1 MAICKGK
8 YKNSGLISNQLLF
21 QNCCESTEYL
31 NLYFKDLK
39 DYLIRYNKFEEL
51 YNYCYNVLTN
61 VQNNSPL
68 SRITSLKVASL
79 GVIINEKNVSYL
91 VNKDI
96 LKYAYKILK
105 RNNEGKN
112 KKFAT
117 YFGDITNIERNILSR
132 ECEYLFRNLNH
143 INIGKNTKE
152 EKYINNLK
160 NKIEKNKIYI
170 PQKENDSLSYILI
183 LSDFNKCKREILE
196 CLDNE
201 FVNHNKLDSVYS
213 TYVKLLKELKEKTVK
228 FLQNGDYHLYCN
240 FHDEIQ
246 EEHEINI
253 RYESYLES
261 FTSNKNEKKELKPTN
276 KQNTLK
282 SEGEKKNKLMNEN
295 SNVSSTCT
303 ENNNIDV
310 SFPKHDNNN
319 ELSLRNNNN
328 NSNNSENKSLSK
340 NLSSTFNTFAMSLNK
355 KIFNDK
361 SDKNEK
367 HHNEKDNLDMLKINE
382 QGKADDIDK
391 TKKEQT
397 EENEIKNIDNEM
409 KKDEQIENIKKQ
421 SSNKTVAFKM
431 DKDDPNKDQPNDQT
445 KNKDNGNKEG
455 ESFNKIQ
462 NEIIN
467 EFNSFLNE
475 ENDVIYF
482 DKINGHKYLEFKNNV
497 SDGNSALWE
506 NLIKKSNFY
515 QIKED
520 FENYNKIMKQQ
531 EENEH
536 DKANEEK
543 TLGDLLGM
551 NKYESIKNKNIKDLK
566 STTVNTD
573 DFCHIIKN
581 FNINNMNGHV
591 NLENNPLNINNK
603 DNHFVVDNLVQ
614 PTNTLNTFPDTNIKL
629 ENKQEENGALN
640 PLNKYFTMHDN
651 IYYIQKAILKNNSVL
666 YKDDNIEISLDQ
678 YYYDLNGLVK
688 IFLKNKKIVNCYD
701 VDIQIS
707 NKMLFPLKMK
717 FLNFQ
722 KTLSMNSTNCYE
734 IAVKCL
740 HIYKGFPLIKVS
752 YRMQDMFKK
761 TIELRLPIPITKYM
775 KKMEISKDVF
785 NKFWS
790 NNNFN
795 EYKKEKIINKSDIVD
810 NELIVMDSCLGGA
823 LGLCYVENMIYLC
836 GCYTNSSAG
845 HENYFVLVGIE
856 MIKKKLRIVCK
867 SNNPTLSSAILFLI
881 VLMHKKHET

>member
-1 MAICKGK
+1 
-8 YKNSGLISNQLLF
+8 
-21 QNCCESTEYL
+21 NCCESTEYL

-68 SRITSLKVASL
+68 SRITSLKVANL

-105 RNNEGKN
+105 RNKEGKN

-132 ECEYLFRNLNH
+132 ECEYLFRNLSH
-143 INIGKNTKE
+143 INIVKNTKE

-160 NKIEKNKIYI
+160 NKIEKNKISI
-170 PQKENDSLSYILI
+170 PQKANDSLSYVLI
-183 LSDFNKCKREILE
+183 LSDFNKCKREILD

-201 FVNHNKLDSVYS
+201 FVNHNKLDS
-213 TYVKLLKELKEKTVK
+213 
-228 FLQNGDYHLYCN
+228 
-240 FHDEIQ
+240 EIQ

-261 FTSNKNEKKELKPTN
+261 FTSNKSEKKELKPIN

-282 SEGEKKNKLMNEN
+282 SEGEKKNKLMNVN

-303 ENNNIDV
+303 ENNNVDV
-310 SFPKHDNNN
+310 FFPKCHNNN
-319 ELSLRNNNN
+319 EISLKNNN

-340 NLSSTFNTFAMSLNK
+340 NLSSTFTTFAMSLNK

-361 SDKNEK
+361 SDQNEK
-367 HHNEKDNLDMLKINE
+367 HDNEKDNLDMLKINE

-391 TKKEQT
+391 TKKEKT
-397 EENEIKNIDNEM
+397 EENEIENIDNEK

-431 DKDDPNKDQPNDQT
+431 DKDDPNKDQPNDKT

-475 ENDVIYF
+475 ENDVMYF

-536 DKANEEK
+536 DKGNEEK

-566 STTVNTD
+566 STTLNTD

-591 NLENNPLNINNK
+591 NLENYPLNINNK
-603 DNHFVVDNLVQ
+603 DNHFVADNLVQ
-614 PTNTLNTFPDTNIKL
+614 PTNTLNVFPDTNIKL
-629 ENKQEENGALN
+629 DNKQEENGALN

-666 YKDDNIEISLDQ
+666 YKDDNIEVCFENKRKYMSLCIYVKISLDQ

-717 FLNFQ
+717 FLNFE

-881 VLMHKKHET
+881 VLMHKKHETF

>member
-8 YKNSGLISNQLLF
+8 YKNAGSTSDQLLF

-51 YNYCYNVLTN
+51 YNYCYNILTN

-68 SRITSLKVASL
+68 SRITSLKVANL
-79 GVIINEKNVSYL
+79 GIIIDERNISYL
-91 VNKDI
+91 VHKDI

-105 RNNEGKN
+105 RNKEGKN
-112 KKFAT
+112 KKFVT

-132 ECEYLFRNLNH
+132 ECECLFRNLSH
-143 INIGKNTKE
+143 INLEKNTKE

-160 NKIEKNKIYI
+160 NKIEKNKISI
-170 PQKENDSLSYILI
+170 PQKANDSLSHVLI

-196 CLDNE
+196 CLENE
-201 FVNHNKLDSVYS
+201 FVNHNKLANVYS
-213 TYVKLLKELKEKTVK
+213 SYVKLLKELKEKTVQ
-228 FLQNGDYHLYCN
+228 FLQNGDYQLYCN

-261 FTSNKNEKKELKPTN
+261 FTSNKNDKKELKPTN
-276 KQNTLK
+276 IQNTLK
-282 SEGEKKNKLMNEN
+282 SEGEKKNKLINVN
-295 SNVSSTCT
+295 SNTSPTCI
-303 ENNNIDV
+303 ENNNISV
-310 SFPKHDNNN
+310 SFPKCDSNNN
-319 ELSLRNNNN
+319 ISLKNNNAL
-328 NSNNSENKSLSK
+328 NNSENKSQS
-340 NLSSTFNTFAMSLNK
+340 NTFSSTFATFTMSPNK
-355 KIFNDK
+355 NNVNDK
-361 SDKNEK
+361 SDENEK
-367 HHNEKDNLDMLKINE
+367 HQNEKENSDIININE
-382 QGKADDIDK
+382 QEKTDSIDKSKEEQANGDDIKSNEDDK
-391 TKKEQT
+391 
-397 EENEIKNIDNEM
+397 N
-409 KKDEQIENIKKQ
+409 KDEKIENIKKQ

-431 DKDDPNKDQPNDQT
+431 DGDDPNEDQPNDQI
-445 KNKDNGNKEG
+445 KNKDNAYKG
-455 ESFNKIQ
+455 ETFNKIQ

-475 ENDVIYF
+475 ENDVMYF

-551 NKYESIKNKNIKDLK
+551 NKYVSIKNKNMKDLK
-566 STTVNTD
+566 SSTVNTE

-581 FNINNMNGHV
+581 CNINNMNGHV
-591 NLENNPLNINNK
+591 NLENYPVNINNS
-603 DNHFVVDNLVQ
+603 DNLFITDNLVHS
-614 PTNTLNTFPDTNIKL
+614 TNTLNTYPDTHMKP
-629 ENKQEENGALN
+629 ENKQEENGSLN

-666 YKDDNIEISLDQ
+666 YKDDNIEIFLDQ

-717 FLNFQ
+717 FLNFE

>member
-1 MAICKGK
+1 MMAFCKGK
-8 YKNSGLISNQLLF
+8 YKNAGSNDDQLLF
-21 QNCCESTEYL
+21 QNCCQSIEYL

-51 YNYCYNVLTN
+51 YNYCYNIIAN
-61 VQNNSPL
+61 AQNNSPV

-79 GVIINEKNVSYL
+79 GLIINEKNVSHL
-91 VNKDI
+91 VNTDI
-96 LKYAYKILK
+96 LQYAYKILK
-105 RNNEGKN
+105 RNKEGRN
-112 KKFAT
+112 KKFLT
-117 YFGDITNIERNILSR
+117 YFGDITNIERNMLSR
-132 ECEYLFRNLNH
+132 ECEYLFRNLNQ
-143 INIGKNTKE
+143 INLVKNTKE

-160 NKIEKNKIYI
+160 NKLEKNKISI
-170 PQKENDSLSYILI
+170 PQKANDSLSYVLI
-183 LSDFNKCKREILE
+183 LSDFNKYKREILE
-196 CLDNE
+196 CLENE

-213 TYVKLLKELKEKTVK
+213 TYVTLLKELKEKTVE
-228 FLQNGDYHLYCN
+228 FLKYGDYHLYCN
-240 FHDEIQ
+240 FHDEMQ

-253 RYESYLES
+253 RYESYLDS
-261 FTSNKNEKKELKPTN
+261 FTSNKNDKKEFKITN
-276 KQNTLK
+276 KQNSLK
-282 SEGEKKNKLMNEN
+282 SEGEKKNKLTNAN
-295 SNVSSTCT
+295 SNISSTSI

-310 SFPKHDNNN
+310 SFTKFDNNSN
-319 ELSLRNNNN
+319 MSLKNNNS
-328 NSNNSENKSLSK
+328 SNNSENKSLSK
-340 NLSSTFNTFAMSLNK
+340 NLSSSLTSLAMPLNK
-355 KIFNDK
+355 NVFSDK
-361 SDKNEK
+361 SDENQKNQ
-367 HHNEKDNLDMLKINE
+367 NEKDNSDMLNMDE
-382 QGKADDIDK
+382 QIKTDTVDK
-391 TKKEQT
+391 TK
-397 EENEIKNIDNEM
+397 EEEANVDELKISDNNKNKDEKVENM
-409 KKDEQIENIKKQ
+409 KKQL
-421 SSNKTVAFKM
+421 SNKTVAFKM
-431 DKDDPNKDQPNDQT
+431 DKKDPNKDQTQ
-445 KNKDNGNKEG
+445 NKDNENNGGNT
-455 ESFNKIQ
+455 FNKIQ
-462 NEIIN
+462 NEIIDD
-467 EFNSFLNE
+467 FNSFLNE
-475 ENDVIYF
+475 ENDDIYF
-482 DKINGHKYLEFKNNV
+482 DKLNGHKYLEFKNNV

-515 QIKED
+515 DIKED
-520 FENYNKIMKQQ
+520 FENYNKIIKKQ
-531 EENEH
+531 EENEQ
-536 DKANEEK
+536 DKINEEK

-551 NKYESIKNKNIKDLK
+551 NKYASIKNKNLKDIK
-566 STTVNTD
+566 STTVNTE
-573 DFCHIIKN
+573 DFCHMIKN

-591 NLENNPLNINNK
+591 NLENYPMNINNK
-603 DNHFVVDNLVQ
+603 DNLFMTDNFVQ
-614 PTNTLNTFPDTNIKL
+614 STNTNNAFQDTNIKL
-629 ENKQEENGALN
+629 EHKQEENGTLN

-717 FLNFQ
+717 FLNFE

-740 HIYKGFPLIKVS
+740 HIYKGFPLIKLS

-836 GCYTNSSAG
+836 GCYSNSSAD

>member
-8 YKNSGLISNQLLF
+8 YKNAGSTSDQLLF

-68 SRITSLKVASL
+68 SRITSLKVANL

-105 RNNEGKN
+105 RNKEGKN

-132 ECEYLFRNLNH
+132 ECEYLFRNLSH
-143 INIGKNTKE
+143 INIVKNTKE

-160 NKIEKNKIYI
+160 NKIEKNKISI
-170 PQKENDSLSYILI
+170 PQKANDSLSYVLI
-183 LSDFNKCKREILE
+183 LSDFNKCKREILD

-213 TYVKLLKELKEKTVK
+213 SYVMLLKELKEKTVK

-261 FTSNKNEKKELKPTN
+261 FTSNKSEKKELKPIN

-282 SEGEKKNKLMNEN
+282 SEGEKKNKLMNVN

-303 ENNNIDV
+303 ENNNVDV
-310 SFPKHDNNN
+310 FFPKCHNNN
-319 ELSLRNNNN
+319 EISLKNNN

-340 NLSSTFNTFAMSLNK
+340 NLSSTFTTFAMSLNK

-361 SDKNEK
+361 SDQNEK
-367 HHNEKDNLDMLKINE
+367 HDNEKDNLDMLKINE

-391 TKKEQT
+391 TKKEKT
-397 EENEIKNIDNEM
+397 EENEIENIDNEK

-431 DKDDPNKDQPNDQT
+431 DKDDPNKDQPNDKT

-475 ENDVIYF
+475 ENDVMYF

-536 DKANEEK
+536 DKGNEEK

-566 STTVNTD
+566 STTLNTD

-591 NLENNPLNINNK
+591 NLENYPLNINNK
-603 DNHFVVDNLVQ
+603 DNHFVADNLVQ
-614 PTNTLNTFPDTNIKL
+614 PTNTLNVFPDTNIKL
-629 ENKQEENGALN
+629 DNKQEENGALN

-717 FLNFQ
+717 FLNFE

>member
-8 YKNSGLISNQLLF
+8 YKNAGSTSDQLLF

-68 SRITSLKVASL
+68 SRITSLKVANL

-105 RNNEGKN
+105 RNKEGKN

-132 ECEYLFRNLNH
+132 ECEYLFRNLSH
-143 INIGKNTKE
+143 INIVKNTKE

-160 NKIEKNKIYI
+160 NKIEKNKISI
-170 PQKENDSLSYILI
+170 PQKANDSLSYVLI
-183 LSDFNKCKREILE
+183 LSDFNKCKREILD

-213 TYVKLLKELKEKTVK
+213 SYVMLLKELKEKTVK

-261 FTSNKNEKKELKPTN
+261 FTSNKSEKKELKPIN

-282 SEGEKKNKLMNEN
+282 SEGEKKNKLMNVN

-303 ENNNIDV
+303 ENNNVDV
-310 SFPKHDNNN
+310 FFPKCHNNN
-319 ELSLRNNNN
+319 EISLKNNN

-340 NLSSTFNTFAMSLNK
+340 NLSSTFTTFAMSLNK

-361 SDKNEK
+361 SDQNEK
-367 HHNEKDNLDMLKINE
+367 HDNEKDNLDMLKINE

-391 TKKEQT
+391 TKKEKT
-397 EENEIKNIDNEM
+397 EENEIENIDNEK

-431 DKDDPNKDQPNDQT
+431 DKDDPNKNQPNDKT

-475 ENDVIYF
+475 ENDVMYF

-536 DKANEEK
+536 DKGNEEK

-566 STTVNTD
+566 STTLNTD

-591 NLENNPLNINNK
+591 NLENYPLNINNK
-603 DNHFVVDNLVQ
+603 DNHFVADNLVQ
-614 PTNTLNTFPDTNIKL
+614 PTNTLNVFPDTNIKL
-629 ENKQEENGALN
+629 DNKQEENGALN

-717 FLNFQ
+717 FLNFE

>member
-8 YKNSGLISNQLLF
+8 YKNAGSSNDQLLF

-51 YNYCYNVLTN
+51 YNYCYNILTN

-79 GVIINEKNVSYL
+79 GIIINEKNVSYL

-105 RNNEGKN
+105 RNKEGKN
-112 KKFAT
+112 KKFVT

-143 INIGKNTKE
+143 INLIQNTKE

-160 NKIEKNKIYI
+160 NKMDKNKIFI
-170 PQKENDSLSYILI
+170 PQKANDSLSHVLI
-183 LSDFNKCKREILE
+183 LSDFNKCKREIME
-196 CLDNE
+196 CLENE
-201 FVNHNKLDSVYS
+201 FVNHNKLDSVYYS
-213 TYVKLLKELKEKTVK
+213 YVKLLKELKEKTVQ

-261 FTSNKNEKKELKPTN
+261 FTSNKNEKKELKITN

-282 SEGEKKNKLMNEN
+282 SEGEKKNKLTNIN
-295 SNVSSTCT
+295 SNISSTSI
-303 ENNNIDV
+303 ENNNIDI
-310 SFPKHDNNN
+310 SFPKCDSNNN
-319 ELSLRNNNN
+319 ISLKNNNT
-328 NSNNSENKSLSK
+328 SNNPENKSLSK
-340 NLSSTFNTFAMSLNK
+340 NLSNTFTTFAMSLNK
-355 KIFNDK
+355 KLFNDK
-361 SDKNEK
+361 SGENEK
-367 HHNEKDNLDMLKINE
+367 HQNDKDNSDVSNINE
-382 QGKADDIDK
+382 QGKTD
-391 TKKEQT
+391 
-397 EENEIKNIDNEM
+397 NIDNTKGEEANVDEI
-409 KKDEQIENIKKQ
+409 KSNDNDKNKDEQIESIKKQ
-421 SSNKTVAFKM
+421 TSNKTVVFKM
-431 DKDDPNKDQPNDQT
+431 DKDDPNKDQPYDQT
-445 KNKDNGNKEG
+445 KNKDNANNEG
-455 ESFNKIQ
+455 ETFNKIQ

-467 EFNSFLNE
+467 EFNSFLNDK
-475 ENDVIYF
+475 NDSMYL

-497 SDGNSALWE
+497 SDRNSALWE

-520 FENYNKIMKQQ
+520 FENYNKIIKQQ
-531 EENEH
+531 EENEK
-536 DKANEEK
+536 DKSNEEK

-551 NKYESIKNKNIKDLK
+551 NKYASIKNKNPKDLK
-566 STTVNTD
+566 STTVNTE

-581 FNINNMNGHV
+581 FNINSMNGHV
-591 NLENNPLNINNK
+591 NSENYPMNINNK
-603 DNHFVVDNLVQ
+603 DNLFISDNFVQ
-614 PTNTLNTFPDTNIKL
+614 PINTLNAFPDTHIKL
-629 ENKQEENGALN
+629 ENKQEENGSLN

-717 FLNFQ
+717 FLNFE

>member
-8 YKNSGLISNQLLF
+8 YKNAGSTSDQLLF

-61 VQNNSPL
+61 
-68 SRITSLKVASL
+68 
-79 GVIINEKNVSYL
+79 
-91 VNKDI
+91 
-96 LKYAYKILK
+96 
-105 RNNEGKN
+105 
-112 KKFAT
+112 
-117 YFGDITNIERNILSR
+117 
-132 ECEYLFRNLNH
+132 
-143 INIGKNTKE
+143 
-152 EKYINNLK
+152 
-160 NKIEKNKIYI
+160 
-170 PQKENDSLSYILI
+170 
-183 LSDFNKCKREILE
+183 
-196 CLDNE
+196 
-201 FVNHNKLDSVYS
+201 
-213 TYVKLLKELKEKTVK
+213 
-228 FLQNGDYHLYCN
+228 
-240 FHDEIQ
+240 EIQ

-261 FTSNKNEKKELKPTN
+261 FTSNKSEKKELKPIN

-282 SEGEKKNKLMNEN
+282 SEGEKKNKLMNVN

-303 ENNNIDV
+303 ENNNVDV
-310 SFPKHDNNN
+310 FFPKCHNNN
-319 ELSLRNNNN
+319 EISLKNNN

-340 NLSSTFNTFAMSLNK
+340 NLSSTFTTFAMSLNK

-361 SDKNEK
+361 SDQNEK
-367 HHNEKDNLDMLKINE
+367 HDNEKDNLDMLKINE

-391 TKKEQT
+391 TKKEKT
-397 EENEIKNIDNEM
+397 EENEIENIDNEK

-431 DKDDPNKDQPNDQT
+431 DKDDPNKDQPNDKT

-475 ENDVIYF
+475 ENDVMYF

-536 DKANEEK
+536 DKGNEEK

-566 STTVNTD
+566 STTLNTD

-591 NLENNPLNINNK
+591 NLENYPLNINNK
-603 DNHFVVDNLVQ
+603 DNHFVADNLVQ
-614 PTNTLNTFPDTNIKL
+614 PTNTLNVFPDTNIKL
-629 ENKQEENGALN
+629 DNKQEENGALN

-717 FLNFQ
+717 FLNFE
-722 KTLSMNSTNCYE
+722 KTLSMNSTNCYV
-734 IAVKCL
+734 I
-740 HIYKGFPLIKVS
+740 
-752 YRMQDMFKK
+752 
-761 TIELRLPIPITKYM
+761 
-775 KKMEISKDVF
+775 
-785 NKFWS
+785 
-790 NNNFN
+790 
-795 EYKKEKIINKSDIVD
+795 
-810 NELIVMDSCLGGA
+810 
-823 LGLCYVENMIYLC
+823 
-836 GCYTNSSAG
+836 
-845 HENYFVLVGIE
+845 
-856 MIKKKLRIVCK
+856 
-867 SNNPTLSSAILFLI
+867 
-881 VLMHKKHET
+881 

>member
-328 NSNNSENKSLSK
+328 NSNNSENTSLSK

-475 ENDVIYF
+475 ENDVMYF

-603 DNHFVVDNLVQ
+603 DNHFVADNLVQ
-614 PTNTLNTFPDTNIKL
+614 PTNTLNAFPDTNIKL

>member
-8 YKNSGLISNQLLF
+8 YKNAGSTSDQLLF

-68 SRITSLKVASL
+68 SRITSLKVANL

-105 RNNEGKN
+105 RNKEGKN

-132 ECEYLFRNLNH
+132 ECEYLFRNLSH
-143 INIGKNTKE
+143 INIVKNTKE

-160 NKIEKNKIYI
+160 NKIEKNKISI
-170 PQKENDSLSYILI
+170 PQKANDSLSYVLI
-183 LSDFNKCKREILE
+183 LSDFNKCKREILD

-213 TYVKLLKELKEKTVK
+213 SYVMLLKELKEKTVK
-228 FLQNGDYHLYCN
+228 FLENGDYHLYCN

-261 FTSNKNEKKELKPTN
+261 FTSNKSEKKELKPIN

-282 SEGEKKNKLMNEN
+282 SEGEKKNKLMNVN

-303 ENNNIDV
+303 ENNNVDV
-310 SFPKHDNNN
+310 FFPKCHNNN
-319 ELSLRNNNN
+319 EISLKNNN

-340 NLSSTFNTFAMSLNK
+340 NLSSTFTTFAMSLNK

-361 SDKNEK
+361 SDQNEK
-367 HHNEKDNLDMLKINE
+367 HDNEKDNLDMLKINE

-391 TKKEQT
+391 TKKEKT
-397 EENEIKNIDNEM
+397 EENEIENIDNEK

-431 DKDDPNKDQPNDQT
+431 DKDDPNKNQPNDKT

-475 ENDVIYF
+475 ENDVMYF

-536 DKANEEK
+536 DKGNEEK

-566 STTVNTD
+566 STTLNTD

-591 NLENNPLNINNK
+591 NLENYPLNINNK
-603 DNHFVVDNLVQ
+603 DNHFVADNLVQ
-614 PTNTLNTFPDTNIKL
+614 PTNTLNVFPDTNIKL
-629 ENKQEENGALN
+629 DNKQEENGALN

-688 IFLKNKKIVNCYD
+688 IFLKNKKIIVNCYD

-717 FLNFQ
+717 FLNFE

-740 HIYKGFPLIKVS
+740 HIYKGFPLIK
-752 YRMQDMFKK
+752 
-761 TIELRLPIPITKYM
+761 
-775 KKMEISKDVF
+775 
-785 NKFWS
+785 
-790 NNNFN
+790 
-795 EYKKEKIINKSDIVD
+795 
-810 NELIVMDSCLGGA
+810 GGA

>member
-8 YKNSGLISNQLLF
+8 YKNAGLTSNQLLY

-445 KNKDNGNKEG
+445 KNKDNGKKEG

-475 ENDVIYF
+475 ENDVMYF

-603 DNHFVVDNLVQ
+603 DNHFVADNLVQ